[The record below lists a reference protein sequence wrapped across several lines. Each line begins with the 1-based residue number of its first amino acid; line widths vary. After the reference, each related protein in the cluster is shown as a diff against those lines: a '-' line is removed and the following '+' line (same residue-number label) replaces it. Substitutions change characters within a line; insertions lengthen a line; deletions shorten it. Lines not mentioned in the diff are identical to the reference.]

1 MTNDHTLLEKAKQL
15 NPDGLREFHQRFY
28 AMVARYVQFK
38 VGDARTV
45 EDLCGEIFVRA
56 LEALRR
62 GSAWRDSPQ
71 GWIMGIARNVVADH
85 YRQRERMPEV
95 VLDEQITSAEHMN
108 PLQQAIQSERNRELV
123 EAIQQLT
130 DEQREVIVLRF
141 MEGLDIQSVAH
152 ALDKTPG
159 AIKGL
164 QFRAMRALAELMQS
178 RSVEEDVV

>member
-1 MTNDHTLLEKAKQL
+1 MSNDQQLLEKAKQL
-15 NPDGLREFHQRFY
+15 DPDALREFHHRFY
-28 AMVARYVQFK
+28 EMVARYVQFK
-38 VGDARTV
+38 VGDQRTV

-95 VLDEQITSAEHMN
+95 QLNEQVTAAEHTN
-108 PLQQAIQSERNRELV
+108 PLHQAIRSERTRELV
-123 EAIQQLT
+123 QAIRQLT

-141 MEGLDIQSVAH
+141 LEGMDIQSVAQ
-152 ALDKTPG
+152 ALNKKPG

-164 QFRAMRALAELMQS
+164 QFRAMRALAELIQPQS
-178 RSVEEDVV
+178 MEDTV